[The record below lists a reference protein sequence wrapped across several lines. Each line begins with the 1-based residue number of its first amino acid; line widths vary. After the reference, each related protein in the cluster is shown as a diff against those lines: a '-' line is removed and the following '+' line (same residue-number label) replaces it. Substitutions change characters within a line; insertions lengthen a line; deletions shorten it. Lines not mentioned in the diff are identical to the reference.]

1 MTQTELEIKQNE
13 LSRAYCAKTEPIK
26 REISEGDI
34 KVREVRQDISRLYE
48 ELRNLRDH
56 RTEMEHKLHQLRDEY
71 LEEKTRLLRASEAE
85 QKASPK
91 WHPVSDTP
99 DEDKLILCLATDGT
113 KPRVVRGEDYTP
125 LDHDDKWCYLDDLL
139 PAASTHG
146 DGQIKQQ

>member
-26 REISEGDI
+26 RQMSEGDI

-56 RTEMEHKLHQLRDEY
+56 RTEMEHKLRLLKDEY
-71 LEEKTRLLRASEAE
+71 LEERCRILQAFENE
-85 QKASPK
+85 QKASSK
-91 WHPVSDTP
+91 WHPVTDTP
-99 DEDKLILCLATDGT
+99 DDGKYVLCLATDGS

-125 LDHDDKWCYLDDLL
+125 LDHDDKWCYLDDIL
-139 PAASTHG
+139 PAEPTA
-146 DGQIKQQ
+146 

>member
-56 RTEMEHKLHQLRDEY
+56 RTEMEHKLRLLKDEY
-71 LEEKTRLLRASEAE
+71 LEERCRILQAFENEQEAS
-85 QKASPK
+85 SK
-91 WHPVSDTP
+91 WHPVTDTP
-99 DEDKLILCLATDGT
+99 DDGKYVLCLATDGS
-113 KPRVVRGEDYTP
+113 KPRVVRGEDYT
-125 LDHDDKWCYLDDLL
+125 LLNYDDKWCYLDDIL
-139 PAASTHG
+139 PAEPTA
-146 DGQIKQQ
+146 

>member
-56 RTEMEHKLHQLRDEY
+56 RTEMEHKLRLLKDEY
-71 LEEKTRLLRASEAE
+71 LEERCRILQAFENEREPSLSLTSLVGMLRPLAE
-85 QKASPK
+85 EYHGQTIDS
-91 WHPVSDTP
+91 
-99 DEDKLILCLATDGT
+99 ILCQLEARATEV
-113 KPRVVRGEDYTP
+113 KPCAQIEHATINP
-125 LDHDDKWCYLDDLL
+125 DDSMGF
-139 PAASTHG
+139 ASNR
-146 DGQIKQQ
+146 